1 MTLIEVRILKYAMAP
16 PGLLTSYCKEL
27 LVEPLFAEIV
37 EFDLLG
43 EIFPQ
48 NIFDGFRN
56 FRFLAIL
63 VDAGKPVDVI

>member
-1 MTLIEVRILKYAMAP
+1 MALIDVRISKNAMAP
-16 PGLLTSYCKEL
+16 PGLLTSYSKEL

-48 NIFDGFRN
+48 KIFDRFRN